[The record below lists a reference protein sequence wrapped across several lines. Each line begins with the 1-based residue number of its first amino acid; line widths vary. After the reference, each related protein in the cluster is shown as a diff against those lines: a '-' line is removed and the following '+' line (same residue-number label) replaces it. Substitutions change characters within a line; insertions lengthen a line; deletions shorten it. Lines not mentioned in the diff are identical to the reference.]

1 MPRSKADSKQ
11 SKIKKTESPKKNLA
25 SRKITRKSAPVTTG
39 KTKIVKTKRMRPG
52 QAALREI
59 KKYQQSTDLLI
70 RRAPLQRRST
80 YFIFLLSSPNRKRVF
95 TNTLR

>member
-11 SKIKKTESPKKNLA
+11 STMKKAESAKKNLA
-25 SRKITRKSAPVTTG
+25 SQKIIRKSAPVTTG
-39 KTKIVKTKRMRPG
+39 KRKLVKSKRMRPG

-80 YFIFLLSSPNRKRVF
+80 FFIKKFVK
-95 TNTLR
+95 